1 MIFFDVKVDRNSE
14 NMSQIVPSTN
24 ENGQNI
30 VEINGQK
37 IMKVNSAGQ
46 KENMESLLELLKS
59 LKQLEGSEDEKYI
72 KEWQAIAK
80 ILDRL
85 LFILNIISFVIAF
98 GYGYTILYT
107 Y

>member
-1 MIFFDVKVDRNSE
+1 MIFFDVKVDKNSE
-14 NMSQIVPSTN
+14 NISKVVPSTK

-30 VEINGQK
+30 VELNGQK
-37 IMKVNSAGQ
+37 IITVNSAGH
-46 KENMESLLELLKS
+46 KENMESLLELLKL
-59 LKQLEGSEDEKYI
+59 LKQLESNEDERFI

-85 LFILNIISFVIAF
+85 LFIFNIISFVTAF
-98 GYGYTILYT
+98 GYGYTTLYT